1 VKLWTQAGDSK
12 GSTVSQFHSLTK
24 RHGGVGSEMYG
35 GVVKTGTKGPREQGT
50 EKQEIERPGE
60 GVGAKDG
67 GGKNRDQGT
76 EGTRD

>member
-1 VKLWTQAGDSK
+1 
-12 GSTVSQFHSLTK
+12 
-24 RHGGVGSEMYG
+24 MYG